1 MTEQKQSSNHKDGAC
16 CAVKRGHSTDNSSAD
31 IDSFSQSPALG
42 PAFPHSIFSLYPPSM
57 CVLPVVPTAFRYAQ
71 PLSSEPP
78 LPSAQGYS
86 HGVGLCSAKAS
97 TGWPGPHLSAG
108 ISAVPRPAWA
118 SSVWESVRTLHTH
131 PSPLQISILTKSKS
145 EIVCAPQFVGF
156 MGCKMF
162 AHNKFRKL
170 VNKSHEGIPQRT
182 LINVIKGGDH
192 GAN

>member
-1 MTEQKQSSNHKDGAC
+1 MVLAALSNVAIP
-16 CAVKRGHSTDNSSAD
+16 RT
-31 IDSFSQSPALG
+31 IPQLISQSPALG

-118 SSVWESVRTLHTH
+118 SSVCGVSESPAH
-131 PSPLQISILTKSKS
+131 SPLSSPDL
-145 EIVCAPQFVGF
+145 
-156 MGCKMF
+156 
-162 AHNKFRKL
+162 H
-170 VNKSHEGIPQRT
+170 SHKKQVRNCLCSTICWIYG
-182 LINVIKGGDH
+182 L
-192 GAN
+192 